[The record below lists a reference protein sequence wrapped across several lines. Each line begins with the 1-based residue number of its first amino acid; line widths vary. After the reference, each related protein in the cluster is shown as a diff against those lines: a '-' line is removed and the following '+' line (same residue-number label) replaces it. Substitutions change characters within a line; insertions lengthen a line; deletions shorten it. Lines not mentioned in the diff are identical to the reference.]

1 MRVFKNHLFERT
13 PIVSMIQVAFTA
25 VMLSIFGVTPT
36 LAQTTLQPGLIKVND
51 HIYQA
56 NGFGNTILVVTEEG
70 NVIIDTSLAGT
81 AWQHKQ
87 NLNSVNDGPVK
98 YVILTHAHKDH
109 SGGLEIWRE
118 AGTEVIAQKNQVE
131 FLHYQTRLAG
141 FLSLNAARQFPQ
153 FSGFLQQRYQQMKN
167 TGWPGNYDAR
177 IDATILFD
185 KKYEFELGGTKFV
198 LYHTPG
204 ETYDQLSV
212 WIPQYKA
219 VHIAD
224 NFSDSYPNMYTLR
237 GTKPR
242 WALEWVDSINK
253 VIKLEPEILVRGHG
267 DPIVGKE
274 KINKTLTR
282 YRDAIL
288 YVHNETVRGMNE
300 GKDIFTLMQEIKLP
314 SELDFGESY
323 GKVIWSIRGIYEGYA
338 GWFDGKSSSMYDLPH
353 EAVYPDVVKL
363 AGGANM
369 IANIAAEFVEKG
381 EYVRALLLTDIAI
394 KAEPD
399 NSNVL
404 NVRISALEKLRDR
417 SNNSNEK
424 GWLSS
429 DINKLREKLK

>member
-1 MRVFKNHLFERT
+1 MRVFKNHLYEPT
-13 PIVSMIQVAFTA
+13 PIVSLILVAFTA

-56 NGFGNTILVVTEEG
+56 SGFGNTILVVTEEG
-70 NVIIDTSLAGT
+70 NVIIDTSMANT
-81 AWQHKQ
+81 ARQHKQ
-87 NLNSVNDGPVK
+87 KLNSVNAGPVK
-98 YVILTHAHKDH
+98 YVIITHAHPDH
-109 SGGLEIWRE
+109 LGGLRMWRE

-141 FLSLNAARQFPQ
+141 FMSLNSARQFPR
-153 FSGFLQQRYQQMKN
+153 FSAFLKPRYQRMKKR
-167 TGWPGNYDAR
+167 GWPGNYDAR
-177 IDATILFD
+177 LDATILFD
-185 KKYEFELGGTKFV
+185 EKYEFELGGTKFV

-224 NFSDSYPNMYTLR
+224 NFYDSFPNMYTLR

-242 WALEWVDSINK
+242 WALEWVNSINK

-300 GKDIFTLMQEIKLP
+300 GKDVFTLMQEIKLP

-338 GWFDGKSSSMYDLPH
+338 GWFDGKSSSLYYLRH

-363 AGGANM
+363 AGGADV
-369 IANIAAEFVEKG
+369 IAKIATEFIEKG

-404 NVRISALEKLRDR
+404 NVRISALEKLRNR

-429 DINKLREKLK
+429 DINKLRENLK